1 MNMAKI
7 GDRASSK
14 ESIETLRERY
24 DDRYKKAK
32 RKMLEIEGT
41 CKRHCFTKV
50 LREIFAILLFLIIT
64 YGFIILKNIEYSVT
78 SGEMTSFSEIISRMI
93 D

>member
-1 MNMAKI
+1 MAKI

-64 YGFIILKNIEYSVT
+64 YGFVILKNIEYSVT

>member
-1 MNMAKI
+1 MNMVKI

>member
-1 MNMAKI
+1 MAKI

>member
-1 MNMAKI
+1 MNMVKI

-64 YGFIILKNIEYSVT
+64 YGFVILKNIEYSVT